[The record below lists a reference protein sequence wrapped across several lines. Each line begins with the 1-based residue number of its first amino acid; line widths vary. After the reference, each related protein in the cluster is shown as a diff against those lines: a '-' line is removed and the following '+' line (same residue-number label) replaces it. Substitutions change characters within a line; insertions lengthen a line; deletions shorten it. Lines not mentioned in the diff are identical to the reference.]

1 MAWLPLESHFYLK
14 LKIEFHF
21 GKEYGEFPHMGE
33 LGHDGPCY
41 GKEAVL
47 LGESGPQSQKDGD
60 KYAHSCLTVCNPMDC
75 NLSGSSVHGIFQASI
90 LEWVAILFSGI
101 FPDPRI

>member
-1 MAWLPLESHFYLK
+1 
-14 LKIEFHF
+14 
-21 GKEYGEFPHMGE
+21 MGE

-47 LGESGPQSQKDGD
+47 LGESGPQSQTYGD
-60 KYAHSCLTVCNPMDC
+60 MYAHSCLTVCNPMDC

-90 LEWVAILFSGI
+90 LELVTISYARGSS
-101 FPDPRI
+101 